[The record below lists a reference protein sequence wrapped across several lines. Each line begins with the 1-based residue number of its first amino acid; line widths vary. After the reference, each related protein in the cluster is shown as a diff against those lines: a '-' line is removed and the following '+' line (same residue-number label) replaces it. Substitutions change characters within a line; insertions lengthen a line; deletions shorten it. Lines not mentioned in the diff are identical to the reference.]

1 VVGVR
6 AIGQTDDLTEW
17 ALILQSRPDSAAA
30 HATIDQLRERLLSLP
45 GADAL
50 VGGPTAIDLDVK
62 KAAARDRAVVMPLVL
77 VVVLVILALLLRAI
91 VAPLVLVATVVLSF
105 AAALG
110 VSNLVFDWGF
120 GFAGVDESVLL
131 DAFIFLV
138 ALGTDYNIF
147 LMNRTRQ
154 EAATQGTRRGL
165 QRALALTG
173 GVITSAGI
181 VLAATFAVLAL
192 LPLVVLVEVGFTV
205 AFGILLDTFL
215 VRSVLVPA
223 IVLDLGNRIWWPSA
237 RT

>member
-1 VVGVR
+1 LPDADAVVG
-6 AIGQTDDLTEW
+6 GQT
-17 ALILQSRPDSAAA
+17 
-30 HATIDQLRERLLSLP
+30 AT
-45 GADAL
+45 
-50 VGGPTAIDLDVK
+50 DLDVQ
-62 KAAARDRAVVMPLVL
+62 KATERDRNVVMPLVL
-77 VVVLVILALLLRAI
+77 AVVLVILGLLLRAI

-105 AAALG
+105 ATALG
-110 VSNLVFDWGF
+110 VSSLAFNWGF

-147 LMNRTRQ
+147 LINRTRQ
-154 EAATQGTRRGL
+154 EAASTDTRNGL

-181 VLAATFAVLAL
+181 VLAATFSALAL

-215 VRSVLVPA
+215 VRSILVPA
-223 IVLDLGNRIWWPSA
+223 IVLDLGKRVWWPSA
-237 RT
+237 AT